1 MSVTF
6 CLGNIGIKR
15 RAFRTPETGAVSI
28 DNDDVLLSFRLD
40 EKLYCAIGSLPFSDF
55 SVREYMAYVRSLR
68 SPRPLGDGE
77 IRYLLRAVGFR
88 RGLYTRVG
96 ALSRVEYRHLC
107 LAARMEIDTR
117 VVRLNFDGLPFSR
130 RHRRQLLYL
139 LRTLDPRYET
149 LVAVTDTRFIP
160 HLARTVLYT
169 EAGQKPVSGR
179 KALSRPA
186 CKSALL
192 RRFRGNFPLGC
203 DRVKKLLRLSEAT

>member
-40 EKLYCAIGSLPFSDF
+40 GKLYCAIGSLPFSDF
-55 SVREYMAYVRSLR
+55 SVREYMGVRPGSLR

-117 VVRLNFDGLPFSR
+117 VVRLNFDG
-130 RHRRQLLYL
+130 
-139 LRTLDPRYET
+139 
-149 LVAVTDTRFIP
+149 
-160 HLARTVLYT
+160 
-169 EAGQKPVSGR
+169 
-179 KALSRPA
+179 RPSPA
-186 CKSALL
+186 
-192 RRFRGNFPLGC
+192 
-203 DRVKKLLRLSEAT
+203 ATAASCCIC